1 MTTLKEKIYSDF
13 VVAFK
18 AKDERAKSALSSI
31 KAKITE
37 AEKAN
42 GNKEITDEGV
52 LKVLNSAIK
61 QRNQSYEAFNDA
73 GREDLSRKEYDE
85 MLILKAYLPAQ
96 MNESQ
101 IELKVREIIQSM
113 NETVTNPNALIG
125 KTMGTFNKLY
135 SGQADSKMVMA
146 IINKLVKP

>member
-13 VVAFK
+13 VVAYK
-18 AKDERAKSALSSI
+18 AKDENAKSALSSI

-42 GNKEITDEGV
+42 GNKELTDDGI

-85 MLILKAYLPAQ
+85 MLILKAYLPTQ
-96 MNESQ
+96 MNETQ

-113 NETVTNPNALIG
+113 EGTVTNPTALIG
-125 KTMGTFNKLY
+125 KTMGAFNKLY
-135 SGQADSKMVMA
+135 NGQADSKMVMT
-146 IINKLVKP
+146 IINKIVKP